1 MMRNVMIFNAL
12 RYFTKK
18 ASPNIIG
25 RNPNI
30 IGNAILKPAPSKD
43 YRRQKKAK
51 LYINYINSL

>member
-1 MMRNVMIFNAL
+1 MRNSMIFSAL
-12 RYFTKK
+12 RNFAKK

-30 IGNAILKPAPSKD
+30 IGKAILKPAPSKA

-51 LYINYINSL
+51 L

>member
-1 MMRNVMIFNAL
+1 MIINAL
-12 RYFTKK
+12 CDFVEKT
-18 ASPNIIG
+18 SPNIIG

-30 IGNAILKPAPSKD
+30 IGNAILKPAPSKA